1 MGPLTERRAKPAL
14 PFAGHYRLIDFV
26 LSNCSNSEIADVWVL
41 QQFQPH
47 KLEDHLSNGRPW
59 DLDRTQGGLLILHP
73 FSGGEEGGF
82 HEGNADALWRHRR
95 LIAQF
100 DADVVLVLSADAV
113 YLLDYRLVVDRHLSV
128 AADVTMVTTRV
139 SEDAGRFGVVEVDGE
154 GRVAGFAYKPDS
166 PASDLVT
173 IEVFAYR
180 PPALLS
186 TLDEL
191 AGDDGG
197 LNDFGDELLPRL
209 VEGGGAWEYRHDAYW
224 RDVGTPQSY
233 WQAHQDLLTGPAA
246 TPGFSLDD
254 PAWPVRTRSAH
265 WPPARVE
272 GSASID
278 GSLISPACRVAGR
291 VVGSVL
297 SPGVVVE
304 EGALVERSVLL
315 HGAVVRAGARVE
327 QAIVDTDVEVAAG
340 DVIRSDDPEGRVA
353 VVSEGARE

>member
-1 MGPLTERRAKPAL
+1 MGPLTEQRAKPVL

-26 LSNCSNSEIADVWVL
+26 LSNCTNSEIVDVWVL

-47 KLEDHLSNGRPW
+47 KLEHHLSNGRPW
-59 DLDRTQGGLLILHP
+59 DLDRTRGGLLILHP
-73 FSGGEEGGF
+73 FSGGKEGGF

-95 LIAQF
+95 LIAQM
-100 DADVVLVLSADAV
+100 DPDVVLVLSADAV
-113 YLLDYRLVVDRHLSV
+113 YSLDYRKVVDRHAAV
-128 AADVTMVTTRV
+128 GADVTMVTTRV
-139 SEDAGRFGVVEVDGE
+139 DEDAGRFGVVGVDEE
-154 GRVAGFAYKPDS
+154 GRVVDFAYKPDS
-166 PASDLVT
+166 PESDLVT

-180 PPALLS
+180 PQALLS

-197 LNDFGDELLPRL
+197 LKDFGDELLPRL
-209 VEGGGAWEYRHDAYW
+209 VDGGGAWEYRHEAYW
-224 RDVGTPQSY
+224 RDVGTPQAY
-233 WQAHQDLLTGPAA
+233 WQAHMDLLAGPER

-254 PAWPVRTRSAH
+254 PEWPVRTRSAH
-265 WPPARVE
+265 RPPAWVE

-304 EGALVERSVLL
+304 EGAVVERSVLL

-327 QAIVDTDVEVAAG
+327 QAIVDTDMEVAAG
-340 DVIRSDDPEGRVA
+340 ALVRSDDPDEPVA